1 MKRNIKLS
9 TLNAYS
15 VERDEDCCSKA
26 TIIHKEQQYHQ
37 KLQKPY
43 LLSREK
49 IFSSEIPQ
57 VSH

>member
-1 MKRNIKLS
+1 MKRNIKLL

-37 KLQKPY
+37 KLQMPHLY
-43 LLSREK
+43 VLRED
-49 IFSSEIPQ
+49 I
-57 VSH
+57 